1 MLKKRGCKVYFYD
14 PHVKKLPINFQL
26 IKELKIIIMMII
38 IGVKHKKFKDIGIKK
53 IKKFA
58 KGNNNLIFDL
68 LNLFKKQFQIKF
80 QYNDK

>member
-26 IKELKIIIMMII
+26 IKRIKNNYYDGII
-38 IGVKHKKFKDIGIKK
+38 IGVKHKKFKDTGIKK

-68 LNLFKKQFQIKF
+68 KNLFKQTISNKISI
-80 QYNDK
+80 